1 MPPSV
6 DKVKDRQFI
15 LLKFVC
21 KSHHAYST
29 SCTIEEVE
37 KFLLHSFPTISGTRL
52 KVCVPIKGIALKGAD
67 KLFDEVV
74 VVCPDIVA
82 CFNEVRHMLLW
93 TSLTIELLNFGG

>member
-1 MPPSV
+1 MCV
-6 DKVKDRQFI
+6 Y
-15 LLKFVC
+15 KF
-21 KSHHAYST
+21 HHAYST
-29 SCTIEEVE
+29 SYDIEAIE
-37 KFLLHSFPTISGTRL
+37 KFLLHLFPTINGTRL

-74 VVCPDIVA
+74 VVCPGIVA